1 MDWQEVTAL
10 VIVGAT
16 TGAFVWGRIRRR
28 YRRFSLERDT
38 HCGCSKGEP
47 ASAASVIYR
56 ARKGERPEIVVR
68 LK

>member
-16 TGAFVWGRIRRR
+16 VGAFVWGRVRRR
-28 YRRFSLERDT
+28 HRRFSFERDT
-38 HCGCSKGEP
+38 HCGCSNDD
-47 ASAASVIYR
+47 ASSAPSVVYR